1 MAHNFAASMLSLV
14 HGTGKLMGL
23 APYRDPLFFNALFVG
38 NETGILERFGG
49 NLWTKW
55 SAHCQG

>member
-1 MAHNFAASMLSLV
+1 
-14 HGTGKLMGL
+14 MGL